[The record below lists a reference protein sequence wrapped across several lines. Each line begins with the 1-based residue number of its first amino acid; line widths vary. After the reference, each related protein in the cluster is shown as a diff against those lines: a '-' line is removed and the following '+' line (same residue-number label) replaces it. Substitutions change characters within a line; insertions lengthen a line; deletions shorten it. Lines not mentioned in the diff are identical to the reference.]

1 MTKERKKIV
10 RVVEKPYNTKNNR
23 LNAIDGFGLSDE
35 IPETQQAKINALK
48 EKHWCL
54 FYKNSTLFERE
65 LRYYA
70 PK

>member
-1 MTKERKKIV
+1 MIKE
-10 RVVEKPYNTKNNR
+10 EKRQHVSKGKFRNIN
-23 LNAIDGFGLSDE
+23 GFRLSDD

-48 EKHWCL
+48 EKHWP
-54 FYKNSTLFERE
+54 LFEKKAIRFEKE

>member
-1 MTKERKKIV
+1 MIKERKKIV
-10 RVVEKPYNTKNNR
+10 RVVKKPYNTKNNR
-23 LNAIDGFGLSDE
+23 FKNIDGFDLSDD

-48 EKHWCL
+48 NKHWCL
-54 FYKNSTLFERE
+54 FEKKATQFERE